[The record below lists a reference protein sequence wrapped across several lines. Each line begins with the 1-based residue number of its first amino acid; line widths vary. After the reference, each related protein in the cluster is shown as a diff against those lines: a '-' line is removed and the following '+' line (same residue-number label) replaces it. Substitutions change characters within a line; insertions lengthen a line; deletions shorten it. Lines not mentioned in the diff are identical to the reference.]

1 MPIER
6 IRNYIIENAQ
16 KEAEQII
23 KTAEGQFRNKIEGA
37 KLSLEKQYKEILHT
51 EEERLL
57 EDMKST
63 LIIVKSDYKMKLL
76 EMKNSVIDN
85 ILERAMSRIQSLSDG
100 DYLTLIGRWLAD
112 IPDHLEGQLFF
123 NARDLQRIT
132 SVFIENIDKKRKA
145 KIAVNTNTIDT
156 KGGFIVKTANYEID
170 YTLDTIVKNLRTTLI
185 PKLSDM
191 LRLSDTEF

>member
-1 MPIER
+1 MSIER

>member
-1 MPIER
+1 MSIER

-23 KTAEGQFRNKIEGA
+23 KMAEGQFRNKIEGA
-37 KLSLEKQYKEILHT
+37 KLSLEKQYKEMLHT

-63 LIIVKSDYKMKLL
+63 LIIVKSDYKMGLL
-76 EMKNSVIDN
+76 EIKNRIIDN
-85 ILERAMSRIQSLSDG
+85 ILDRAIASIQSLSDG

-145 KIAVNTNTIDT
+145 KIAVNTNTIDA

>member
-1 MPIER
+1 MSIER
-6 IRNYIIENAQ
+6 IKNYIIENAQ

-23 KTAEGQFRNKIEGA
+23 KAAEGQFRNKIECA
-37 KLSLEKQYKEILHT
+37 KLFLEKQYKEMLHT
-51 EEERLL
+51 EEERLM

-112 IPDHLEGQLFF
+112 IPDHLEGELFF

-132 SVFIENIDKKRKA
+132 NVFIENIDKKRQT
-145 KIAVNTNTIDT
+145 KIALSTNPIGIR
-156 KGGFIVKTANYEID
+156 GGFIVKTANYEID

>member
-1 MPIER
+1 MSIER
-6 IRNYIIENAQ
+6 IKNYIIENAQ

-23 KTAEGQFRNKIEGA
+23 KAAEGQFRNKIECA
-37 KLSLEKQYKEILHT
+37 KLFLEKQYKEMLHT
-51 EEERLL
+51 EEERLM

-112 IPDHLEGQLFF
+112 IPDHLEGELFF

-132 SVFIENIDKKRKA
+132 NVFIENIDKKRQT
-145 KIAVNTNTIDT
+145 KIALSTNPIGIR
-156 KGGFIVKTANYEID
+156 GGFIVKTANYEID
-170 YTLDTIVKNLRTTLI
+170 CTLDTIVKNLRMTLI